1 MDRRLLLDLECDL
14 LLDLLLDRLCLE
26 DEGVL
31 LLLERDLDLECLRFS
46 SFLSGSMAADI
57 RDCAS
62 RTLFMASS
70 ISLLEVSDFRLGE
83 TRPAA
88 T

>member
-1 MDRRLLLDLECDL
+1 MYKPILP
-14 LLDLLLDRLCLE
+14 
-26 DEGVL
+26 
-31 LLLERDLDLECLRFS
+31 
-46 SFLSGSMAADI
+46 GSMAAEI
-57 RDCAS
+57 KDCAS

>member
-31 LLLERDLDLECLRFS
+31 LLLDRDLDLECLRFS
-46 SFLSGSMAADI
+46 SFLSGSMAAEI
-57 RDCAS
+57 EEAMKRVREAQS
-62 RTLFMASS
+62 L
-70 ISLLEVSDFRLGE
+70 IS
-83 TRPAA
+83 AA
-88 T
+88 IEPGKICLCTCVES

>member
-1 MDRRLLLDLECDL
+1 MQE
-14 LLDLLLDRLCLE
+14 
-26 DEGVL
+26 
-31 LLLERDLDLECLRFS
+31 
-46 SFLSGSMAADI
+46 SFHKQSYIFNTNAYNTLPGSIAADI

>member
-1 MDRRLLLDLECDL
+1 MP
-14 LLDLLLDRLCLE
+14 
-26 DEGVL
+26 
-31 LLLERDLDLECLRFS
+31 S
-46 SFLSGSMAADI
+46 SFFCQLSQFNIQEKLHKDILPGSIAADI